1 MGTCPVPG
9 TMAPTASTGAP
20 TTMAPTA
27 ATTCSTY
34 CSDDLGYLACD
45 GTYCDTDTTT
55 LATCSECSSMGA
67 GDQTLV
73 HTLPTILLLLCPS
86 NTCGSTCAS
95 GCAAAQEC
103 LSMCSGV
110 AGVEQFMKY
119 AFGCSCTFSSGGG
132 GGSGGSGSGNA
143 DEGST
148 IKPLKLAFVAAVLGA
163 AMV

>member
-1 MGTCPVPG
+1 MG
-9 TMAPTASTGAP
+9 
-20 TTMAPTA
+20 
-27 ATTCSTY
+27 
-34 CSDDLGYLACD
+34 
-45 GTYCDTDTTT
+45 TDTTT

-67 GDQTLV
+67 GDQTLG

-132 GGSGGSGSGNA
+132 SGSA

-163 AMV
+163 VMV